1 MSSIEPYE
9 TEPGLSRR
17 AVECVVAALLC
28 AFAVAV
34 LWDSYGRG
42 AGWQGGPQSGFFPA
56 RLAWLLLASS
66 AVVFVQG
73 MRAES
78 RVLVTW
84 AQLKQVSLVLLPLA
98 VYVFAIG
105 YLGIYLASALFLG
118 GFMIAFGSFR
128 WWSILAAAVL
138 IPLVTFWV
146 FEMQFEVPLPKGP
159 LEAML
164 GF

>member
-1 MSSIEPYE
+1 MSSLEPYE

-84 AQLKQVSLVLLPLA
+84 AQLKQVSLVLLPLT

>member
-1 MSSIEPYE
+1 MSSLDPYE

-17 AVECVVAALLC
+17 AVECVVAALLGIL
-28 AFAVAV
+28 AVAV
-34 LWDSYGRG
+34 LWDSYERG
-42 AGWQGGPQSGFFPA
+42 AGWSNGPQSGFFPA
-56 RLAWLLLASS
+56 RMAWILLA
-66 AVVFVQG
+66 AAVVVFVQG
-73 MRAES
+73 LRAES
-78 RVLVTW
+78 RVVVTW
-84 AQLKQVSLVLLPLA
+84 AQLKQVFSVLLPLT

-105 YLGIYLASALFLG
+105 YLGIYVASAFFLA

-128 WWSILAAAVL
+128 WWAILAASVL

>member
-1 MSSIEPYE
+1 MSSFEPYE

-73 MRAES
+73 IRAES

-105 YLGIYLASALFLG
+105 YLGVYVASALFLG

-128 WWSILAAAVL
+128 WWSVLAAAVL

>member
-1 MSSIEPYE
+1 MSSLEPYE

-73 MRAES
+73 IRAES

-84 AQLKQVSLVLLPLA
+84 AQLKQVSLVLLPLT